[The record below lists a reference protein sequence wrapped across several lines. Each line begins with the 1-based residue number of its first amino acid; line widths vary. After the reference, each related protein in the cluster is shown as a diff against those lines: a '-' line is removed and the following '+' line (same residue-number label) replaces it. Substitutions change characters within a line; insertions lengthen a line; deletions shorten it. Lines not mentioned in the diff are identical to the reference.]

1 MSSTIQNIY
10 FRSDQ
15 AKAYT
20 LLSPALILVIFAMA
34 APMIVMIFTSFN
46 TQISMIEIDRTF
58 TTGRYED
65 FFSKPIFSMLL
76 FRSVKISFFV
86 TLLTLLTTYP
96 LAYYIAFYVKKNKM
110 LWIVLMTLPFWTSYL
125 LRVFSWRVIL
135 GNKGVI
141 NSALMGTGMIDEPLG
156 FL

>member
-65 FFSKPIFSMLL
+65 FFSKPIFSMLF

-86 TLLTLLTTYP
+86 TLVDFINHLSIGLLHSF
-96 LAYYIAFYVKKNKM
+96 LCKKK
-110 LWIVLMTLPFWTSYL
+110 
-125 LRVFSWRVIL
+125 
-135 GNKGVI
+135 
-141 NSALMGTGMIDEPLG
+141 
-156 FL
+156 

>member
-1 MSSTIQNIY
+1 MNSTIQNIY

-65 FFSKPIFSMLL
+65 FFSRL
-76 FRSVKISFFV
+76 
-86 TLLTLLTTYP
+86 
-96 LAYYIAFYVKKNKM
+96 KNKI
-110 LWIVLMTLPFWTSYL
+110 LYWRCKKFT
-125 LRVFSWRVIL
+125 FSR
-135 GNKGVI
+135 
-141 NSALMGTGMIDEPLG
+141 
-156 FL
+156 

>member
-65 FFSKPIFSMLL
+65 FFSSRRRHT
-76 FRSVKISFFV
+76 RSCLV
-86 TLLTLLTTYP
+86 
-96 LAYYIAFYVKKNKM
+96 
-110 LWIVLMTLPFWTSYL
+110 
-125 LRVFSWRVIL
+125 SWARRCV
-135 GNKGVI
+135 
-141 NSALMGTGMIDEPLG
+141 
-156 FL
+156 

>member
-1 MSSTIQNIY
+1 MNSTIQNIY

-65 FFSKPIFSMLL
+65 FFFKTNLFNASLSLCKNIIFCYLVNFINHLSIGLL
-76 FRSVKISFFV
+76 HSF
-86 TLLTLLTTYP
+86 LCQ
-96 LAYYIAFYVKKNKM
+96 KK
-110 LWIVLMTLPFWTSYL
+110 
-125 LRVFSWRVIL
+125 
-135 GNKGVI
+135 
-141 NSALMGTGMIDEPLG
+141 
-156 FL
+156 